1 MSSIFDARDF
11 TGDVS
16 NFAGHPIVNDVITFD
31 VMLDQYDDVTP
42 RLLEEELNEIMTS
55 QQDGS
60 EDNKLENIEIYCELI
75 YCNKI

>member
-1 MSSIFDARDF
+1 MASIFAARDL
-11 TGDVS
+11 TSDVS

-31 VMLDQYDDVTP
+31 VQLDQYDDVTP

-60 EDNKLENIEIYCELI
+60 EENELENIEIYC
-75 YCNKI
+75 